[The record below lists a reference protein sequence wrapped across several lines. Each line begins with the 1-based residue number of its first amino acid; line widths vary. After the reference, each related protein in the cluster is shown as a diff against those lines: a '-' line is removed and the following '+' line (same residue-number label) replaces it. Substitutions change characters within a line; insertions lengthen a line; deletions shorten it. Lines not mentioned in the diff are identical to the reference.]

1 MLKLKLQYFGHLMA
15 NSQLIGEEPD
25 AVKDRRQEE
34 KGTAEG
40 EMVSW
45 QHWLNGLEFEQALG
59 DG

>member
-1 MLKLKLQYFGHLMA
+1 MA
-15 NSQLIGEEPD
+15 NCQLIGEEPD

-45 QHWLNGLEFEQALG
+45 QHWLNGLEFEQALE